1 MLFRSSK
8 SDEAAKATKDLI
20 ENSVQATGR
29 GSRIV
34 SEVSDSLGR
43 ALELVV
49 QSDDAIR
56 SITEAVHQ
64 EAESLSQVSEGIGQI
79 SSVVQ
84 TNSASSEESAAVSS
98 ELFEQ
103 VHLLED
109 ETKRFKLKESQQAV
123 RR

>member
-1 MLFRSSK
+1 M
-8 SDEAAKATKDLI
+8 
-20 ENSVQATGR
+20 
-29 GSRIV
+29 